1 MCIYVYTYIHINY
14 TYTHS
19 LPKIPCP
26 PPLSRHRYDIFSGAV
41 HIKLPYEALTI
52 FHTAGSV
59 VGVGVE
65 IMVLTHICICVNTL
79 QGPAEERRALK
90 MALSSSPRFEPR
102 LFIIYEYVYIYI
114 HKYVCVYIY
123 IYIYT

>member
-1 MCIYVYTYIHINY
+1 MYTYIYIYRERERRRERERYKLFVCFMFVYNAHY
-14 TYTHS
+14 
-19 LPKIPCP
+19 PKFHPP

-65 IMVLTHICICVNTL
+65 IMVLKCY
-79 QGPAEERRALK
+79 
-90 MALSSSPRFEPR
+90 
-102 LFIIYEYVYIYI
+102 LFILCLCIII
-114 HKYVCVYIY
+114 RC
-123 IYIYT
+123 